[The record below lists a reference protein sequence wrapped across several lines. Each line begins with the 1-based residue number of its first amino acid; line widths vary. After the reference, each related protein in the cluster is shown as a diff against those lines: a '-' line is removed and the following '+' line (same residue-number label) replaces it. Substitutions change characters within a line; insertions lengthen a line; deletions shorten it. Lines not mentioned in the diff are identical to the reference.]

1 MASASPTVSEEIQ
14 SFVLQNNYPCVAA
27 IRSVKHRDFR
37 IGTYRRFG
45 TGESGRELRRDL
57 QAYLKEQRRTGS
69 TYFTYWAVYDAE
81 PQALT
86 ESDFE
91 ASLWRELSHLT
102 SAEERAAD
110 WGDNV
115 SDPEQPGFCLSID
128 GTAFFVVGLYP
139 GSSRVARR
147 FSRPALVFN
156 TLEQFEN
163 LERSGEYE
171 PMKRAIRSRDLKLQG
186 SVNPMVALHG
196 DKWEAI
202 QFSGRANPSTWKCP
216 FKFLSEKVKSRR

>member
-1 MASASPTVSEEIQ
+1 MASALSEEIK
-14 SFVLQNNYPCVAA
+14 SFVLQKNYPCVAA
-27 IRSVKHRDFR
+27 IRSVKHRD
-37 IGTYRRFG
+37 YRVGVYSKFG
-45 TGESGRELRRDL
+45 TGESGRALRRDL
-57 QAYLKEQRRTGS
+57 QDYLVEQKRTGS
-69 TYFTYWAVYDAE
+69 TYLTYWAVFDAA
-81 PQALT
+81 PVALT
-86 ESDFE
+86 ETDFE
-91 ASLWRELSHLT
+91 VGLWRELSHLT
-102 SAEERAAD
+102 SAEQRARD

-171 PMKRAIRSRDLKLQG
+171 PMKRAIRARDVKLQG
-186 SVNPMVALHG
+186 SVNPMVAQHG

-216 FKFLSEKVKSRR
+216 FQFLSQKMRAWR